1 MDRFDGVALRDV
13 QLSDDV
19 GVAVDAAG
27 DVIQWGIGFDQ
38 LHPEPRKTIIGLD
51 LLRVQ
56 ICSSKYVPFHA
67 RVMSMYSQQNT
78 RNNCARKLPQHRRH
92 HQRHCPGFRRRMN
105 T

>member
-38 LHPEPRKTIIGLD
+38 LHPEPVSYTH
-51 LLRVQ
+51 LRA
-56 ICSSKYVPFHA
+56 HE
-67 RVMSMYSQQNT
+67 T
-78 RNNCARKLPQHRRH
+78 
-92 HQRHCPGFRRRMN
+92 
-105 T
+105 